1 MKVTEHDKLLK
12 KFMHKKALLAVLN
25 WKNLKN
31 VVVVMEELVAR
42 KKLLRCVSNLEIE
55 ELGLLLK
62 FLQRYSTLCFAS
74 SSCCGGHDGNYTN
87 FGFYCANNRNNYS
100 CHYMR
105 PLPMEYIPYP
115 FVM

>member
-62 FLQRYSTLCFAS
+62 FLQSDRTIPSAPHFS
-74 SSCCGGHDGNYTN
+74 SDYFQPPPS
-87 FGFYCANNRNNYS
+87 
-100 CHYMR
+100 
-105 PLPMEYIPYP
+105 LPTSLSVHPSYYGILSGLRSGQGIKE
-115 FVM
+115 